1 MKAMKPLRAPQPCRP
16 GELCHVCFPNSSFP
30 LGRNRPKGPGSK
42 LPARAGDE
50 AKLWHGQSRVWARF
64 GNRFDLLST
73 KTLPFA
79 GAGAVTPKAYFNF
92 ASIPLSQ
99 GARSSWRKRSA
110 CLEHH
115 RHSQEMGRK
124 MQEKLQEFHPQGR
137 EGPQGAVRALCC
149 SRPGC
154 PISDGH
160 F

>member
-1 MKAMKPLRAPQPCRP
+1 MKAMKPLRALQPCRP

-30 LGRNRPKGPGSK
+30 LGRNRPKGPGSR

-99 GARSSWRKRSA
+99 GGQKFLEKAICLPGASQAQPGNGQENARKAPGISSPGK
-110 CLEHH
+110 
-115 RHSQEMGRK
+115 GRTSGCCPSSLL
-124 MQEKLQEFHPQGR
+124 LQARLPH
-137 EGPQGAVRALCC
+137 L
-149 SRPGC
+149 
-154 PISDGH
+154 
-160 F
+160 